1 MRKEKRDK
9 SLTIRIS
16 RAHSNLQNETQDR
29 FRFTPMKRAPNALPR
44 VWDRKPSTSF
54 LGRQSRPR
62 KVWKR
67 FRTSFNSMKALQQ
80 MIAADDEEN
89 ELDMEINASRNAGLL
104 RGVKRRC
111 LETGTVDNNKGDGHD
126 DSIVRG
132 RSFLE
137 TKWESEMGRRRRE

>member
-1 MRKEKRDK
+1 
-9 SLTIRIS
+9 
-16 RAHSNLQNETQDR
+16 
-29 FRFTPMKRAPNALPR
+29 
-44 VWDRKPSTSF
+44 
-54 LGRQSRPR
+54 
-62 KVWKR
+62 
-67 FRTSFNSMKALQQ
+67 MKALQQ
-80 MIAADDEEN
+80 MIAADEEEEN

-111 LETGTVDNNKGDGHD
+111 LETGTINNNKGDGED